1 MERRPDV
8 IFLNETK
15 LDEGS
20 KDSIVTITG
29 YVLISRRDRGAENK
43 GGGIAVFAL
52 SKKAS
57 HITEISKCDKIER
70 CWVLA
75 YTEEGP

>member
-1 MERRPDV
+1 MKPR
-8 IFLNETK
+8 

-20 KDSIVTITG
+20 SDSTVTITG
-29 YVLISRRDRGAENK
+29 YVLISRRDRGSENK

-57 HITEISKCDKIER
+57 HVTEISKCDASER
-70 CWVLA
+70 SWVLVH
-75 YTEEGP
+75 TEEGPYLLG

>member
-1 MERRPDV
+1 M
-8 IFLNETK
+8 NETK

-20 KDSIVTITG
+20 SDSTVTITG
-29 YVLISRRDRGAENK
+29 YVLISRRDRGSENK

-57 HITEISKCDKIER
+57 HVTEISKCDTSER
-70 CWVLA
+70 CWALVHA
-75 YTEEGP
+75 EEGPYLLG